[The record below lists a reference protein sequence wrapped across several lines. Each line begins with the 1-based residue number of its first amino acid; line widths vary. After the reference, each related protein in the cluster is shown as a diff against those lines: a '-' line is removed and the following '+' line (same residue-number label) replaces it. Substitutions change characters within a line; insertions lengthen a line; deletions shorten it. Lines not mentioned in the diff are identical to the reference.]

1 MRYEDHIITD
11 LKEQLIISLNQLKPG
26 GVAKQLRIQQLE
38 YKKNWNFSISCES
51 LVKPIK
57 EVKLLFKQ
65 PQ

>member
-1 MRYEDHIITD
+1 MRYEDNIITD

-26 GVAKQLRIQQLE
+26 GLAKQLRIQQLE
-38 YKKNWNFSISCES
+38 YIKIWNFSISCES

>member
-38 YKKNWNFSISCES
+38 YTKIWNFSISCES